1 MWILLVSDSC
11 IWVPKVESTRELE
24 IKLDGKIQ
32 GVKGSSN
39 GFEIKLIKENGS
51 VSVVMD

>member
-1 MWILLVSDSC
+1 M
-11 IWVPKVESTRELE
+11 KSTGIRVDISIDLE

-32 GVKGSSN
+32 GVKGSRN
-39 GFEIKLIKENGS
+39 GLEIELIKESGS